1 MSWKTTSNNS
11 TMARNNREILTGGK
25 KYIQKKIKK
34 NGVEEVVFDKG
45 SRVEYLTGFHKRKLQ
60 RQKKAQETIKEQE
73 RLARIEERRKI
84 REERQKDMEKQLA
97 ELKENAKII
106 GAGGYE
112 LEEEMGA
119 NEQDDEDWQ
128 GFDDKKEEEEAQDED
143 KYKGILKRKE
153 VYKLDEDIRL
163 DLPAVVDEETTV
175 VVESLENP
183 AITRIQ
189 NTNLEALAKANNV
202 NLEKSDEILEESI
215 TRAKN
220 YAVLAGVTKPPVK
233 EKQKKKKFRYLS
245 KAERRENNRKAKDK
259 KRDRKWNFQRWFSQR
274 KFFSRKFHYGER
286 MRSNVVVVG

>member
-1 MSWKTTSNNS
+1 
-11 TMARNNREILTGGK
+11 MARNNREILTGGK
-25 KYIQKKIKK
+25 KYIQKKIRK

-45 SRVEYLTGFHKRKLQ
+45 SRQEYLTGFHKRKLQ

-112 LEEEMGA
+112 PEEDLGA
-119 NEQDDEDWQ
+119 NDEDGEDWQ
-128 GFDDKKEEEEAQDED
+128 GFEDKEEEVETKEED
-143 KYKGILKRKE
+143 KNKGILKRKE

-183 AITRIQ
+183 AVTRIQ
-189 NTNLEALAKANNV
+189 NTNLEALARSNNV

-220 YAVLAGVTKPPVK
+220 YAVLAGVTKPPAK

-259 KRDRKWNFQRWFSQR
+259 KRDRK
-274 KFFSRKFHYGER
+274 
-286 MRSNVVVVG
+286 